1 MTRAVLPAFVA
12 GRAISVALWHTGQL
26 EFLTAMWLTVYG
38 AGALATNFFAPCSI
52 AWLGASCLVLS
63 VVVLVT
69 LPGWPLLTMAV
80 GFGSDACGLRRAR
93 VGGRATPGMRT
104 TGVVGDIG
112 GTDMTG
118 KFSKVDLARLAAD
131 VAAFDK
137 PEHDVHVKG
146 RLAIISV
153 LAATE

>member
-1 MTRAVLPAFVA
+1 
-12 GRAISVALWHTGQL
+12 
-26 EFLTAMWLTVYG
+26 
-38 AGALATNFFAPCSI
+38 
-52 AWLGASCLVLS
+52 
-63 VVVLVT
+63 
-69 LPGWPLLTMAV
+69 
-80 GFGSDACGLRRAR
+80 
-93 VGGRATPGMRT
+93 MRT

-118 KFSKVDLARLAAD
+118 KFSKVDLARYATD

-146 RLAIISV
+146 HLAIISV